1 MAGRFAGKVAV
12 VTGAGRGIGRA
23 TALLFAAE
31 GASVVVNDLGGG
43 PQGGGADGSI
53 AQQVVDEILAAGGSA
68 AAETSSVAAME
79 GGQAVVDAAIDHFG
93 RLDFLVNNAGII
105 RPKRIMDM
113 TEADWDM
120 VLSVNLK
127 GYFATVRAAAEH
139 LVKQGGAIVNFSSP
153 SGFGHYG
160 MANYAAA
167 KEGVVGFTRS
177 IARELG
183 EFGVRSNAI
192 RPIAGNSAMAI
203 PEVYETISYSVEK
216 LQIPFISNQWLS
228 DGGTPGLPEHVA
240 AVVAWLCSEQAA
252 PINGRELYIHGGQL
266 SFVQEPELIRTR
278 CNPEGWTLESLSDAG
293 TSAALTYD
301 QRDRYTG
308 RT

>member
-1 MAGRFAGKVAV
+1 MADRFAGKVAII
-12 VTGAGRGIGRA
+12 TGAGRGIGRA
-23 TALLFAAE
+23 TAMLLAAE

-43 PQGGGADGSI
+43 PQGGGGNSSVAGEV
-53 AQQVVDEILAAGGSA
+53 AEEIRAAGGQA
-68 AAETSSVAAME
+68 IAETSSVATME
-79 GGQAVVDAAIDHFG
+79 GGQAVVDAAIKEYG
-93 RLDFLVNNAGII
+93 RLDILVNNAGII
-105 RPKRIMDM
+105 RPKRIMEM

-120 VLSVNLK
+120 VIGVNLK

-139 LVKQGGAIVNFSSP
+139 LVKQGGSIVNFSSP

-160 MANYAAA
+160 MSNYAAA

-183 EFGVRSNAI
+183 EFGVRANAI

-203 PEVYETISYSVEK
+203 PEVYETISYSIEK
-216 LQIPFISNQWLS
+216 LRIPYISNQWLS
-228 DGGTPGLPEHVA
+228 DGGVQGLPEHVA
-240 AVVAWLCSEQAA
+240 ALVAWLCSEQASA
-252 PINGRELYIHGGQL
+252 INGRELYINGGQL

-278 CNPEGWTLESLSDAG
+278 CNPQGWTLDSLSDAG
-293 TSAALTYD
+293 TSGALTYD

-308 RT
+308 KA